1 MISKELF
8 SLIRKIQITTSRLVT
23 DVFAGQY
30 HSVFKGRG
38 MEFDEVREYIP
49 GDDIRSIDWNVTAR
63 TGRPHVK
70 KYIEERELTVMLVVD
85 ASRSCHFASQNQLK
99 SKLAAE
105 IAAVLS
111 FSAIR
116 NNDKVGLIF
125 FTDQIEKFIPPR
137 KGTKNVLRLIR
148 EILHFQPQAQETD
161 LAKALEYLSKVV
173 IRRSVVFLISD
184 FFDEEMKGD
193 MGERSSRLKKAMT
206 IANQRH
212 DIIAVT
218 LNDPREREL
227 PTAGLVTLQDSETGI
242 DTLVDCYDTHVRQVY
257 RQKALERLKQ
267 RKRFFQ
273 SLGMDHIDIE
283 THVPYTTELMKFF
296 TMRRKRFR

>member
-1 MISKELF
+1 MISRELF
-8 SLIRKIQITTSRLVT
+8 SIIHKIEITTNRLVT

-85 ASRSCHFASQNQLK
+85 ASRSCHFASQNQFK

-125 FTDQIEKFIPPR
+125 FTNKIEKFIPPR
-137 KGTKNVLRLIR
+137 KGTKNVLRLVR
-148 EILHFQPQAQETD
+148 EILHFEPQAKETD
-161 LAKALEYLSKVV
+161 LSGALEYLSKVTT
-173 IRRSVVFLISD
+173 RRSVAFLISD
-184 FFDEEMKGD
+184 FFEDAIFA
-193 MGERSSRLKKAMT
+193 GEVMASSRLKKNMT
-206 IANQRH
+206 IASRRH
-212 DIIAVT
+212 DLIAIT

-227 PTAGLVTLQDSETGI
+227 PDCGLVNIQDAETGQEMI
-242 DTLVDCYDTHVRQVY
+242 VDCRNHNVRRVY
-257 RQKALERLKQ
+257 RQQHEDLIGK

-273 SLGMDHIDIE
+273 SLGIDQIDIR
-283 THVPYTTELMKFF
+283 TDVSYTTELIKFF
-296 TMRRKRFR
+296 TMRRKRLR